1 MKRVAST
8 ILCVAV
14 LLSVVYGVS
23 GCSRKPKDWYKS
35 ALEYY
40 SNGIKNGFTEE
51 NRKLFVSDDLKD
63 PYNTPGYLLTDL
75 DGDGVDEMLI
85 GLISDG
91 SYTKFTNVVV
101 YHSDLGPYCLLGGGN
116 GYYIYLC
123 AGNVLRVDSWYGSET
138 KSEYM
143 KWNSKDNAF
152 NVIDGEGKYMPMKW
166 ELTAF

>member
-51 NRKLFVSDDLKD
+51 NRKLSVSDDLKD
-63 PYNTPGYLLTDL
+63 PYNIPGYLLTDL
-75 DGDGVDEMLI
+75 DGVDECLSVLSRTVLI
-85 GLISDG
+85 PNSQTL
-91 SYTKFTNVVV
+91 SYTILTW
-101 YHSDLGPYCLLGGGN
+101 
-116 GYYIYLC
+116 
-123 AGNVLRVDSWYGSET
+123 VLIVFSAEETDIISIFVRVMS
-138 KSEYM
+138 
-143 KWNSKDNAF
+143 
-152 NVIDGEGKYMPMKW
+152 
-166 ELTAF
+166 